1 MLVLTRK
8 IAESIVILLPTG
20 ERIIVKVVGI
30 DPRGQI
36 KLGIDAPR
44 HIQVHRQEV
53 LSRIAKGE
61 PK

>member
-36 KLGIDAPR
+36 KLGIEAPK
-44 HIQVHRQEV
+44 HIPVHRQE
-53 LSRIAKGE
+53 IFAAIEQEKAK
-61 PK
+61 